1 MREWKPVRID
11 TIVEHKLLEVQRHH
25 LRADEDRKEALI
37 FESPDWINVV
47 PLLDDGRVVLVRQWR
62 YGSREF
68 SLEVPGG
75 LVEPG
80 ESHEHAA
87 GRELEEETG
96 YRAGS
101 IECIGDVH
109 PNPALFTNNMSFW
122 LATGLE
128 QVAESPE
135 GDGEEELEV
144 VRVPLDDIPGM
155 ARSGEIRHS
164 LALCAFFFLGIRE

>member
-1 MREWKPVRID
+1 MREWKPVEID

-25 LRADEDRKEALI
+25 LRAGEDRKEALI
-37 FESPDWINVV
+37 FDSPDWINVV

-75 LVEPG
+75 LVEPD

-87 GRELEEETG
+87 RRELEEETG
-96 YRAGS
+96 YRARK
-101 IECIGDVH
+101 IERIGDVQ
-109 PNPALFTNNMSFW
+109 PNPALFTNEMSFW
-122 LATGLE
+122 LATELE
-128 QVAESPE
+128 HLTDTPE

-144 VRVPLDDIPGM
+144 VRVPLDDVPRM
-155 ARSGEIRHS
+155 ARAGEIQHS
-164 LALCAFFFLGIRE
+164 LALCAFFFLGLRE